1 MFPLSI
7 IGATELAVSD
17 NSLPTCT
24 RGLAFYQLLKL
35 WTASRTNDLFGLNP
49 GSLRLSEHGLQLQ
62 GTLDRTKCSGPGKR
76 IRFFPIFISRRVF
89 VMNPNWL
96 VDGWAIW
103 QQESMGFQ
111 RDYLL
116 PLPRADHPGA
126 RRSLAD
132 YARRMALNKEFLI
145 QLRVPMWTD
154 EVWASSSDHLFSL
167 RGTLAFWTEH
177 SERNWLI
184 SVLASIGVQREKR
197 EFMGRWRA
205 ISASD
210 EYLRT
215 AKAMVIPLQ
224 EQALAG
230 MLRDERWNLQN
241 GGLEDLT
248 KFLIARGVRQC
259 GSITKGLATATP
271 TVASGAA
278 ATSP

>member
-1 MFPLSI
+1 M
-7 IGATELAVSD
+7 
-17 NSLPTCT
+17 
-24 RGLAFYQLLKL
+24 
-35 WTASRTNDLFGLNP
+35 
-49 GSLRLSEHGLQLQ
+49 
-62 GTLDRTKCSGPGKR
+62 
-76 IRFFPIFISRRVF
+76 
-89 VMNPNWL
+89 
-96 VDGWAIW
+96 
-103 QQESMGFQ
+103 
-111 RDYLL
+111 
-116 PLPRADHPGA
+116 
-126 RRSLAD
+126 
-132 YARRMALNKEFLI
+132 
-145 QLRVPMWTD
+145 
-154 EVWASSSDHLFSL
+154 
-167 RGTLAFWTEH
+167 
-177 SERNWLI
+177 
-184 SVLASIGVQREKR
+184 LASIGVQREKR